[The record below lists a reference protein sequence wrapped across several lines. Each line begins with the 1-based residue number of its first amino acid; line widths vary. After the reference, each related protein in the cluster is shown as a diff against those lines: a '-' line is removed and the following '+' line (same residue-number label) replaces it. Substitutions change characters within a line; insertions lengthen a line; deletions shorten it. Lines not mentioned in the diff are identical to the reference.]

1 MKVIM
6 TIILDMMICTT
17 VEVAALVTSMDT
29 TVIIIERI
37 FSVFPNNKY
46 SSRQQIGQ
54 RAGYIGVAANI
65 VLFSAK
71 CTIGLIGN
79 SVSILADA
87 FNNLTDC
94 AASVVAIIGFKLCG
108 KEADD
113 KYPNGYGRMEYI
125 SGFIVSFLIMTTA
138 LSFGKYSI
146 ARILTPQI
154 TIMPS
159 WFLWIPV
166 ASIIIKLALVLYT
179 HMVNRVIQ
187 SATLR
192 TMFKDNVSD
201 AILTAMTL
209 ISLLL
214 APFTTLPLDGAAGL
228 LIAAAIMWSGI
239 TSFQENL
246 SLLLGKGTDKEL
258 IEQIVE
264 LVLKQDNVFSGV
276 ESIATYDFGPEKRLA
291 FIQVCLKA
299 SPHLEN
305 VQIAIQKLTGDLK
318 QTLNLEAT
326 IYWNASHHEKQKG
339 SDLDASGETQHF
351 KGELSKNNI
360 KH

>member
-1 MKVIM
+1 MN
-6 TIILDMMICTT
+6 TIG
-17 VEVAALVTSMDT
+17 
-29 TVIIIERI
+29 IIIERI
-37 FSVFPNNKY
+37 FSVSSNNKY

-54 RAGYIGVAANI
+54 RAGYIGIIANMA
-65 VLFSAK
+65 LFSVK
-71 CTIGLIGN
+71 CTIGLMGN

-94 AASVVAIIGFKLCG
+94 AASVLTIIGFKFCG

-125 SGFIVSFLIMTTA
+125 SGFIVSFLIMATA
-138 LSFGKYSI
+138 LSFGKHSI

-159 WFLWIPV
+159 WFLWILT
-166 ASIIIKLALVLYT
+166 ASIIIKFALALYT
-179 HMVNRVIQ
+179 HMVNRVVQ
-187 SATLR
+187 SATLC

-209 ISLLL
+209 ISLRL
-214 APFTTLPLDGAAGL
+214 APFTTLPLDGIAGL
-228 LIAAAIMWSGI
+228 FIAAVIMWAGI
-239 TSFQENL
+239 TSFQEHL
-246 SLLLGKGTDKEL
+246 SLLIGKGTDKEL

-264 LVLKQDNVFSGV
+264 LVLKQKEIFRGV

-291 FIQVCLKA
+291 FIRVCLKA

-318 QTLNLEAT
+318 QVLNLEAT
-326 IYWNASHHEKQKG
+326 IYWNVSHHEKQEG
-339 SDLDASGETQHF
+339 SDFDASGETQHF

-360 KH
+360 KY

>member
-1 MKVIM
+1 M
-6 TIILDMMICTT
+6 
-17 VEVAALVTSMDT
+17 
-29 TVIIIERI
+29 
-37 FSVFPNNKY
+37 FPNNKY

-54 RAGYIGVAANI
+54 RVGYIGITVNI
-65 VLFSAK
+65 ILFSAK

-94 AASVVAIIGFKLCG
+94 AASVVAIIGFKICG
-108 KEADD
+108 KEADE

-146 ARILTPQI
+146 TRILTPQV
-154 TIMPS
+154 TMMPS
-159 WFLWIPV
+159 WFLWIPA
-166 ASIIIKLALVLYT
+166 ASIIIKLALALYT
-179 HMVNRVIQ
+179 HMANRVIQ

-192 TMFKDNVSD
+192 TMFIDNVAD

-209 ISLLL
+209 ISILL
-214 APFTTLPLDGAAGL
+214 APFTSLPLDGVAGL
-228 LIAAAIMWSGI
+228 LIAVAIMWSGI
-239 TSFQENL
+239 TSFQEHL

-258 IEQIVE
+258 MKQIVE
-264 LVLKQDNVFSGV
+264 LVIKQDNVFSGV

-291 FIQVCLKA
+291 FIKVCLKA

-305 VQIAIQKLTGDLK
+305 VQIAIQNLTGDLK

-326 IYWNASHHEKQKG
+326 IYWNASHRKEEKG

-351 KGELSKNNI
+351 KGEL
-360 KH
+360 